1 MKITLQSAPEIPK
14 RGPWGILWRDLRG
27 AGHEIEMIEGEH
39 VKYVEAVTYTN
50 SRISANQGRWPLTR
64 EEASASAAPLCLS
77 VASRRFPLNEYSTLD
92 CGTVD

>member
-39 VKYVEAVTYTN
+39 VKYVEADVHEN
-50 SRISANQGRWPLTR
+50 PS
-64 EEASASAAPLCLS
+64 
-77 VASRRFPLNEYSTLD
+77 
-92 CGTVD
+92 